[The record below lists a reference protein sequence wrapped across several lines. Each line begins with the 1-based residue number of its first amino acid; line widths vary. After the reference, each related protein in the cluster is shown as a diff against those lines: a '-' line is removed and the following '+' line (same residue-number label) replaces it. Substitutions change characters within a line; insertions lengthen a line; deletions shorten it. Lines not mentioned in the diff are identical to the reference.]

1 MSIDQRSEAEIATA
15 LREAF
20 TSFFVPLQRM
30 QPVDVAAFEK
40 LHAQIVELMRFY
52 KGKAHV
58 SKSLLYEVRA
68 ASKILMGEL
77 QHRPAEKVI
86 LEEMLSRLEMSF
98 DLLLLG
104 EVPEDR
110 KPGVPRII

>member
-1 MSIDQRSEAEIATA
+1 MSVGHSSEAEITTA

-40 LHAQIVELMRFY
+40 LHAHIVVLMRFY
-52 KGKAHV
+52 KGKELV
-58 SKSLLYEVRA
+58 SKSLLYEVRS
-68 ASKILMGEL
+68 ASKILIGEL
-77 QHRPAEKVI
+77 EHRPAEKAI
-86 LEEMLSRLEMSF
+86 LESMISRLEMSF

-110 KPGVPRII
+110 EPGVPRII